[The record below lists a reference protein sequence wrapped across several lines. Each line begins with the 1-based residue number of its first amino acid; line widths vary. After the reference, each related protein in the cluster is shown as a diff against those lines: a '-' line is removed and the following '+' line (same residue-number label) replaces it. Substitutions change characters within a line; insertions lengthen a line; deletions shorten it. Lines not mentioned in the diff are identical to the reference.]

1 MKTNKRK
8 LGQTH
13 LFVPIRVIRGHNSFH
28 GSNSFRT
35 SNFGVCLR
43 LAIRWW
49 SRGVCLAFARIS
61 HRRSTRQIF
70 ERGQPPKAP
79 HRRPRF
85 REFIRLHQRL
95 FPKSKRTVLLE
106 RSKPAKNAFIFK
118 TRHRPL
124 QRLFHIR
131 ASLMHKCSYV
141 PQNRLGKITSL
152 LYISTDARVDHRHN
166 RYYTAKFPPIVNW
179 PLVNCKLAEK
189 LHSFPINNISIT
201 NLQFPILFSNNH
213 LESRPFLV
221 NRTDLH
227 IDQPQRKR
235 SLANHVFGD
244 LGR

>member
-85 REFIRLHQRL
+85 REFIRLISDCFQN
-95 FPKSKRTVLLE
+95 PNV
-106 RSKPAKNAFIFK
+106 
-118 TRHRPL
+118 
-124 QRLFHIR
+124 QC
-131 ASLMHKCSYV
+131 SL
-141 PQNRLGKITSL
+141 NE
-152 LYISTDARVDHRHN
+152 AN
-166 RYYTAKFPPIVNW
+166 
-179 PLVNCKLAEK
+179 
-189 LHSFPINNISIT
+189 
-201 NLQFPILFSNNH
+201 
-213 LESRPFLV
+213 
-221 NRTDLH
+221 
-227 IDQPQRKR
+227 PQRMPLYSKLGIDHFSVSFTSGQVSCTSAR
-235 SLANHVFGD
+235 TCLKTGLAKSPAFSI
-244 LGR
+244 